1 MARTYSYTF
10 EAVDRV
16 SSPVRNM
23 AGALASANS
32 RLQTF
37 AGGVK
42 DKTNKLRG
50 FGDRI
55 MSLRNI
61 IVGSLAVGVA
71 RDLGGAVV
79 STMGNFER
87 MEAVIGN
94 TLGSDS
100 MAKRVMSDLSGFAER
115 TPFQVDQLTDAWVR
129 LANQGFKP
137 NMDEMTKL
145 GDLASSTG
153 KDIGMLSEAV
163 IDAQVGE
170 FERLKEFG
178 IRAEK
183 NGDKVKFTFKGIS
196 KEVDFTAGSIQ
207 DYLLS
212 LGETQGVQG
221 AMAKIMGTT
230 AGMTS
235 NFADMVT
242 RLKLT
247 IGEELKT
254 EIQGIIQTGQR
265 MVGWLVDGV
274 KWIGANRES
283 IGAWLKLLGVLAG
296 SLGGIVLVAGT
307 FTKVKMMIDKVKA
320 SFILLNTTLRIS
332 KIAMAAFNLVA
343 SLNPIGLI
351 VLAIGAAITALIA
364 FSGKFDEVRAWLG
377 RIGQWLWEHH
387 PFRWMIDLIDR
398 VFPGFK
404 SKLGD
409 LLQGVIKAFNQA
421 WKWLYNNFFKPVL
434 GALDAVFGKFFNF
447 KGIPAPTAKT
457 DMEVEPGQDPYGRP
471 TGGAAPTAPGPGGK
485 PTGGNVGVSK
495 AVAGVAGG
503 ERNVKNITINIQK
516 LNDGGININTT
527 TLGMGTGQVEAEMKR
542 ILLSVVNDV
551 NYQ

>member
-10 EAVDRV
+10 EAKDRV
-16 SSPVRNM
+16 STPVRNM

-32 RLQTF
+32 RLNTF
-37 AGGVK
+37 AGNIKGGVGRLK
-42 DKTNKLRG
+42 A
-50 FGDRI
+50 FGDR
-55 MSLRNI
+55 MLSVSNI
-61 IVGSLAVGVA
+61 IAGGLAISIARNLGSAVI
-71 RDLGGAVV
+71 D
-79 STMGNFER
+79 TMGKFER

-100 MAKRVMSDLSGFAER
+100 MAKRVMNDLNKFAER
-115 TPFQVDQLTDAWVR
+115 TPFQIDQLTDAWVR
-129 LANQGFKP
+129 LANQGFTP
-137 NMDEMTKL
+137 NMAEMTKL

-153 KDIGMLSEAV
+153 KDISMLSEAI

-183 NGDKVKFTFKGIS
+183 NGDRVKFTFKGIS
-196 KEVDFTAGSIQ
+196 QEVDFTAGSIQ
-207 DYLLS
+207 DYILS
-212 LGETQGVQG
+212 LGEAQGVQG
-221 AMAKIMGTT
+221 AMTKIMGTT
-230 AGMTS
+230 AGMVS
-235 NFADMVT
+235 NFSDLVT
-242 RLKLT
+242 RLKMT
-247 IGEELKT
+247 IGEELRPQ
-254 EIQGIIQTGQR
+254 IQGLIEGGQR
-265 MVGWLVDGV
+265 MIGWLINAV
-274 KWIGANRES
+274 KWVSANRES
-283 IGAWLKLLGVLAG
+283 LVAWLKVIGTVAAG
-296 SLGGIVLVAGT
+296 LGGIVLVAST
-307 FTKVKMMIDKVKA
+307 IMRVKMIIDKVKA

-343 SLNPIGLI
+343 SLNPLGILVI
-351 VLAIGAAITALIA
+351 AIGAAITALIA

-377 RIGQWLWEHH
+377 RVGQWLWEHH
-387 PFRWMIDLIDR
+387 PFKWMIDLIDR

-457 DMEVEPGQDPYGRP
+457 DLDMGADPYG
-471 TGGAAPTAPGPGGK
+471 AKPGPGGPTIPGGGKPPGK
-485 PTGGNVGVSK
+485 PTTDVGVSK

-503 ERNVKNITINIQK
+503 ERSVKNITINIQK